1 MATQIFILVSEGV
14 AGSTLMSA
22 IDLFT
27 TCNRIAQQINNNKEE
42 LFDVKL
48 CAHQSQIEMNNG
60 QRIQCSTLLHELSH
74 KPILL
79 IPAPLIAT
87 AMELDEYL
95 SRNVPL
101 LKWLGSQGKSSPMIA
116 THCSGVALLA
126 EAGLLEG
133 KKVTTAWFLARE
145 LKKRYPGSNFQ
156 SSALLQKSS
165 TLITGGATS
174 AINDVVLA
182 MVERFAG
189 AHYSRLLAK
198 YMLLDNQRSNQAPY
212 AILSDISTED
222 DVILRATK
230 WLRQNLAIDFCVD
243 DIATEVG
250 VSARTLIRR
259 VRNGINESPQSLTQ
273 KLRIEKSKV
282 LLETTG
288 LPLIEIVARVGYS
301 DESAFRRIFSRL
313 VGQSPI
319 EYRRRFKS
327 EQ

>member
-1 MATQIFILVSEGV
+1 
-14 AGSTLMSA
+14 
-22 IDLFT
+22 
-27 TCNRIAQQINNNKEE
+27 
-42 LFDVKL
+42 
-48 CAHQSQIEMNNG
+48 
-60 QRIQCSTLLHELSH
+60 
-74 KPILL
+74 
-79 IPAPLIAT
+79 
-87 AMELDEYL
+87 MELDEYL

>member
-1 MATQIFILVSEGV
+1 MKEVV
-14 AGSTLMSA
+14 AKTRFRA
-22 IDLFT
+22 EF
-27 TCNRIAQQINNNKEE
+27 
-42 LFDVKL
+42 
-48 CAHQSQIEMNNG
+48 
-60 QRIQCSTLLHELSH
+60 
-74 KPILL
+74 
-79 IPAPLIAT
+79 
-87 AMELDEYL
+87 
-95 SRNVPL
+95 PL
-101 LKWLGSQGKSSPMIA
+101 L
-116 THCSGVALLA
+116 
-126 EAGLLEG
+126 ED

-259 VRNGINESPQSLTQ
+259 VRNGMNESPQSLTQ